1 MGSVEVYDPKQQKW
15 VPYIPDYD
23 KWYQHF
29 KDLRDGYVQP
39 DHLGR
44 YVVGVG
50 ERNRKLQEDQRP
62 VVKLV
67 SPVAQAVEMAKSEME
82 RESKNARGN
91 KRKKETTTHEPVHN
105 RFKRYAYS
113 PEDQV

>member
-1 MGSVEVYDPKQQKW
+1 MGSVEVYDVKQQKW

-29 KDLRDGYVQP
+29 KDLSEGYVQP

-50 ERNRKLQEDQRP
+50 ERNRKLKEAETP

-82 RESKNARGN
+82 RESKKRGGY
-91 KRKKETTTHEPVHN
+91 KRKKETTSNKPLQERLK
-105 RFKRYAYS
+105 RFAYS